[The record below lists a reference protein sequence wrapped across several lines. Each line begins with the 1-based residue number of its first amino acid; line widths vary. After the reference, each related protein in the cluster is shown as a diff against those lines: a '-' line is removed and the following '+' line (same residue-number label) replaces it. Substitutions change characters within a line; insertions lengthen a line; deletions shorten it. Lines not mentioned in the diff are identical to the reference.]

1 MTLRFIVDAQLPPA
15 LARFLTDSGY
25 PSEHVHDFAAEA
37 YPDAQLW
44 DRALAM
50 NAVIVTKDEDFAIRS
65 VCDSAPPAI
74 VWVRLGNTRNKALLD
89 SFVLLLP
96 KIATAL
102 ERSEKIVELI

>member
-15 LARFLTDSGY
+15 LARFLTESGY

-37 YPDAQLW
+37 FPDAQLW

-50 NAVIVTKDEDFAIRS
+50 NAIIVTKDDDFAIRS
-65 VCDSAPPAI
+65 VRATAPPAI

-89 SFVLLLP
+89 SFVPLLP
-96 KIATAL
+96 KIIMAL
-102 ERSEKIVELI
+102 EQGEKIVELV